1 MIGIHLLARAGKA
14 GVYFALTI
22 LVVAIDLLLSVLVG
36 TILSIPWWEELPLFA
51 IPSVIVVAVL
61 ARWILLP
68 REQLS

>member
-36 TILSIPWWEELPLFA
+36 
-51 IPSVIVVAVL
+51 PSSRFLGGRSSLYSRFRV
-61 ARWILLP
+61 
-68 REQLS
+68 